1 METISSNTPYV
12 PSNIDFVAR
21 INGIDQ
27 NEVKDI
33 MLDAAYMILGLGDVF
48 LGARCAVPIDP
59 RHC

>member
-1 METISSNTPYV
+1 ME
-12 PSNIDFVAR
+12 FGGR